1 MSKNF
6 KRNRSSRNS
15 KTSQST
21 LALGPKQFMSNITF
35 GHTYR
40 FVSTSSTATAITPT
54 FLLCSAGTICY
65 VTNSMAISLFGSVR
79 VTRIRMWAPVQSQG
93 TAATCS
99 VLWAGS
105 VTPFYQDREI
115 SDTSVSVT
123 KPAFIDC
130 SPPQKSLAAFWQTES
145 SNALFTL
152 SAPVGTIIDVTL
164 ALTLQDEDGPAP
176 ATSTISTG
184 VLSVQY
190 YLSLDPN
197 ATHRYSPISLNTTF

>member
-1 MSKNF
+1 MPPKMKKKGQPRSKLN
-6 KRNRSSRNS
+6 
-15 KTSQST
+15 KTALST
-21 LALGPKQFMSNITF
+21 GPQQFMSNITF
-35 GHTYR
+35 GHTFR

-54 FLLCSAGTICY
+54 SLLCSAGTICY
-65 VTNSMAISLFGSVR
+65 VTNTSVISLYGSTR
-79 VTRIRMWAPVQSQG
+79 ITRIRMWAPVQSQG

-130 SPPQKSLAAFWQTES
+130 APPAKSLAAFWQTAS
-145 SNALFTL
+145 SNTL
-152 SAPVGTIIDVTL
+152 CTLVAPVGTIIDITL
-164 ALTLQDEDGPAP
+164 ALTLQDEDGPSP
-176 ATSTISTG
+176 ATSTVTTG

-197 ATHRYSPISLNTTF
+197 ATHRYTPVSLFTTT